1 MPYIQYGVLD
11 LPLELLLSWIFL
23 LTLIGISVDGDT
35 HVLDLELC
43 LTLPSPDLSGGSA
56 INNLPA
62 MQELQEMQVWSL
74 GLANPLE
81 EGMAIHSSILA
92 WRIPW
97 TEESGGLQFMKSQ
110 RVKHDWSDFARIH
123 SPLHTACFHSV
134 LPVSLCEYFSY
145 WSPCHPA
152 LLHHHPNPVL

>member
-62 MQELQEMQVWSL
+62 MQELQEMQV
-74 GLANPLE
+74 
-81 EGMAIHSSILA
+81 
-92 WRIPW
+92 
-97 TEESGGLQFMKSQ
+97 
-110 RVKHDWSDFARIH
+110 
-123 SPLHTACFHSV
+123 
-134 LPVSLCEYFSY
+134 
-145 WSPCHPA
+145 
-152 LLHHHPNPVL
+152 